1 MSALSSL
8 APQTSAV
15 EGFAPLAISNAYD
28 EDVVIVVD
36 YRSQQTTKTARP
48 SLIERR
54 RKRLTR
60 RAIR

>member
-8 APQTSAV
+8 APETSSI
-15 EGFAPLAISNAYD
+15 EGFAPLAISSSYD

-36 YRSQQTTKTARP
+36 YRGQQATKIDRP

-54 RKRLTR
+54 RKRFSR